1 MKLKHL
7 ESCLSSLPNRIFP
20 NPKIELEQ
28 YPTSAHLTASIIL
41 SALSKGDA
49 GPGTCVLDL
58 GCGTGMLGLGFALVE
73 CDMVYLV
80 DCDEE
85 ALGLARE
92 NVDMLEEE
100 ELIGRSS
107 EGEGEELDDG
117 CLGVEI
123 IMAKVKY
130 DPPKRN
136 NMQGR
141 GSGGKGHRGGRGGR
155 GKGRGKGR
163 GNITTVSST
172 TEVDILYSNPC
183 NNSDDGIPTPYDG
196 IPFPSKMVDTVITN
210 PPFGTKNNEG
220 IDVQFLKTAIRL
232 ARRAVYSFHKTSTR
246 PFLMKLLKE
255 KWGLNAEV
263 VAEMKF
269 DIPNMYKFH
278 KQKCVDVEV
287 DLIRIFWEEEDNNS
301 EKVDGKNLQEVD
313 GWQDE
318 LSEGEEMPLGLCGHS

>member
-7 ESCLSSLPNRIFP
+7 ESCLSSLPNRVFP

-28 YPTSAHLTASIIL
+28 YPTSVHLAASIIL

-49 GPGTCVLDL
+49 GPGTSVLDL
-58 GCGTGMLGLGFALVE
+58 GCGTGILGLGFALVSS
-73 CDMVYLV
+73 DTVYLV

-100 ELIGRSS
+100 ELIGRSNEDDES
-107 EGEGEELDDG
+107 DDG
-117 CLGVEI
+117 CLGVEL

-141 GSGGKGHRGGRGGR
+141 GGKGRGGR
-155 GKGRGKGR
+155 GKKGKGR
-163 GNITTVSST
+163 GNTSAPGTSALPGPST
-172 TEVDILYSNPC
+172 LYNHP
-183 NNSDDGIPTPYDG
+183 NSDDGIPTPYDG
-196 IPFPSKMVDTVITN
+196 IPLPSKIVDTVITN

-246 PFLMKLLKE
+246 PFLIKLLTE

-287 DLIRIFWEEEDNNS
+287 DLIRIFWEDEETNAKED
-301 EKVDGKNLQEVD
+301 DGINTKKDAVRTC
-313 GWQDE
+313 
-318 LSEGEEMPLGLCGHS
+318 SPTCISRTSVCGCRRASH